1 VPVLPVPSRLPRLPV
16 LAAVALV
23 PAVVMDLAAPADAA
37 GRDLAPG
44 PVWAHVLLTLATAV
58 LAHVLDGSG
67 RRRGA
72 RLLVLVVAAGAV
84 AATSRA
90 AVHLWVVDL
99 PSTLTPGLAAL
110 LWTAKATTLAPY
122 LAVAYLLVL
131 FPDGRPLSGWW
142 GRLGLAALVAST
154 VSFLCQV
161 LGPTTVAVQP
171 TVGDPSGGVLRGDH
185 VLTTPALD
193 ALVGP
198 LTVPVAVATV
208 AAFVLVLLPQP
219 AVRFARSGLAERESL
234 AWVLWAVAV
243 TAMVAVA
250 DAVLHEG
257 AVSPTLTI
265 VWSVL
270 LVSTMAA
277 ALTPQSLVSGS
288 TVLSQTLVY
297 GGVGVLVLVLDLA
310 VLTVL
315 TEVLGERFGGLGERD
330 VVLVVLLLS
339 ALLYNPLRTALSA
352 RVRRLVLGER
362 DDPYD
367 VVAGLAASLEGAEGV
382 QQFDAV
388 ARAVAQAFGI
398 GYVAVEVDRGE
409 AGPATGSWGHRPVEV
424 RRLPI
429 TYRDERVGHLVLPL
443 RGVRARLSPRDQ
455 RLLGDL
461 VRQAAV
467 AARTGRLADEL
478 QVNRQRLIVAR
489 EEERRRIRHDLH
501 EDLGPTLGGLVHQ
514 VEAARLLVR
523 EHPEQA
529 KETIALTSRHLRDV
543 VADVRRVVHDLR
555 PPALDDRGLVG
566 ALRQQ
571 AELASGE
578 DVEVSVEGERI
589 DDLPAAVEVAAFRI
603 VSEAVAAVL
612 RAGARRCVVRL
623 LRAER
628 ELLVE
633 IDADARFD
641 LEPLRTRALELGG
654 RAEATVPAGGGVQVR
669 LPVREGS

>member
-1 VPVLPVPSRLPRLPV
+1 MPVPSRVPWLPV
-16 LAAVALV
+16 LAALALV
-23 PAVVMDLAAPADAA
+23 PAVVLELAAPAAAA

-44 PVWAHVLLTLATAV
+44 PVWAHVLLTVATAV
-58 LAHVLDGSG
+58 LADALRRTD

-72 RLLVLVVAAGAV
+72 RLLALVAATGVVAA
-84 AATSRA
+84 TTRA
-90 AVHLWVVDL
+90 GVHAWVVDL
-99 PSTLTPGLAAL
+99 PSSLTPGLSAL
-110 LWTAKATTLAPY
+110 LWAAKATTLVPF

-131 FPDGRPLSGWW
+131 FPDGRPVTGRW
-142 GRLGLAALVAST
+142 GRLGVAALVASS

-171 TVGDPSGGVLRGDH
+171 VAGDPAGGVLRGDH

-198 LTVPVAVATV
+198 IAPPVAVVTV
-208 AAFVLVLLPQP
+208 ASFVLLLLPQ
-219 AVRFARSGLAERESL
+219 AVVRYARAGLAEREAH

-243 TAMVAVA
+243 TALVAIA
-250 DAVLHEG
+250 DAVLHG
-257 AVSPTLTI
+257 GVVSPSLTL

-270 LVSTMAA
+270 ILLAMAT
-277 ALTPQSLVSGS
+277 ALTPQSRVSGS
-288 TVLSQTLVY
+288 TLLSRTLVY
-297 GGVGVLVLVLDLA
+297 GGVGVVVLVLDLA
-310 VLTVL
+310 VLSVL
-315 TEVLGERFGGLGERD
+315 TEVLQDRLGGLGERD

-339 ALLYNPLRTALSA
+339 ALLYNPLRSA
-352 RVRRLVLGER
+352 ISDRVHRLVLGER

-367 VVAGLAASLEGAEGV
+367 VVAGLAASLEGAEGA
-382 QQFDAV
+382 QQLDAV
-388 ARAVAQAFGI
+388 ARVVAQAFGI
-398 GYVAVEVDRGE
+398 GYVAVQVDRGE
-409 AGPATGSWGHRPVEV
+409 GETGTGSWGHRPVEV

-429 TYRDERVGHLVLPL
+429 TYRDEQVGHLVLPL

-467 AARTGRLADEL
+467 AARTGRLAEEL
-478 QVNRQRLIVAR
+478 QVNRQRLVVAR

-523 EHPEQA
+523 EHPEEA
-529 KETIALTSRHLRDV
+529 KETIARTSRHLRDV

-571 AELASGE
+571 AELASG
-578 DVEVSVEGERI
+578 DTVEVSVEGERI

-603 VSEAVAAVL
+603 VSEALVGVL
-612 RAGARRCVVRL
+612 GAGARRCVVRL
-623 LRAER
+623 HRAER
-628 ELLVE
+628 ELVVE
-633 IDADARFD
+633 LDADVAP
-641 LEPLRTRALELGG
+641 EVGPMHARALELGG
-654 RAEATVPAGGGVQVR
+654 RAEATVPAGSGVRVR
-669 LPVREGS
+669 LPVREAS